1 MADLLVHKG
10 KTSKLLRFFFQDTR
24 QSDGSGL
31 TGLVFNTAGLTA
43 YYIREGAASAVQITL
58 ATMTVGTWATGGF
71 KEIDATNMPGYYE
84 LGIPD
89 AALSSTAGVD
99 SVTIMLKGAANMAV
113 AIKELQ
119 LTDFD
124 PNDAVRAGLTALPN
138 VASGSAGAIPTTGTG
153 ANQISV
159 ASGLVTLAGVTHTGA
174 VIPQVVTVTGNV
186 NGSVG
191 SVTGAVG
198 SVTAGVT
205 VTTNNDKTGYT
216 VSTVSDKTGYTIS
229 TAGMNSISA
238 NLLATALTELA
249 QAQPSAT
256 PALSDAIM
264 LLFMALRNQRI
275 EDGNA
280 LVDSICNNA
289 GTVIAKSS
297 ITDVAGV
304 TTRAKMVSGP

>member
-1 MADLLVHKG
+1 MADLIVHKG
-10 KTSKLLRFFFQDTR
+10 KTSKLLRFFIQDTR

-31 TGLVFNTAGLTA
+31 TGLVFNSAGLTA
-43 YYIREGAASAVQITL
+43 YYIREGGASAVQITL

-159 ASGLVTLAGVTHTGA
+159 TSGA
-174 VIPQVVTVTGNV
+174 VILTTAERA
-186 NGSVG
+186 
-191 SVTGAVG
+191 AV
-198 SVTAGVT
+198 
-205 VTTNNDKTGYT
+205 
-216 VSTVSDKTGYTIS
+216 
-229 TAGMNSISA
+229 SA
-238 NLLATALTELA
+238 ALLATALTELA

-256 PALSDAIM
+256 PALNDAIM
-264 LLFMALRNQRI
+264 LLYMALRNARTVT
-275 EDGNA
+275 A
-280 LVDSICNNA
+280 TTDSIANNA
-289 GTVIAKSS
+289 GTVVTKST
-297 ITDVAGV
+297 IGDDGT
-304 TTRAKMVSGP
+304 TFTRAKLVSGP